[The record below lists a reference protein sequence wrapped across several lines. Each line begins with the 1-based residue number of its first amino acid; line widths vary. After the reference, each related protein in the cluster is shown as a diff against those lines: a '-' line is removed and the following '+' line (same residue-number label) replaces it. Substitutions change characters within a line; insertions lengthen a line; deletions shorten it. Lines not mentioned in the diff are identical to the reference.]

1 MRGEGRP
8 APFAPGVR
16 TWQFPPVTFDPA
28 GDRPRYHREARPKSV
43 DSRLGRVRAACRALA
58 RARGAAPWRGAALP
72 ALAAAT
78 LALAAACRDDGP
90 NTCYDSGAWSYGYSL
105 SGDSTLI
112 FHWPADRMPVRFYAE
127 QTGDLGADV
136 LAGLTTWVNGFR
148 CQEASFRPWSD
159 STTADVIVRQAEVFP
174 PLAAGALVIAADSV
188 GACIGRTDGYYDS
201 TLTLTGPIHSY
212 VGPLGAPD
220 SASLAG
226 CYRMVTAHEIG
237 HALGLLAHSRSAEDL
252 MYTTPQ
258 RGTLSLNDRY
268 TLQKLYHDTPTIR
281 PAPRAR

>member
-1 MRGEGRP
+1 M
-8 APFAPGVR
+8 
-16 TWQFPPVTFDPA
+16 TFDPA
-28 GDRPRYHREARPKSV
+28 GDRPRNHREARPKSAG
-43 DSRLGRVRAACRALA
+43 SRRWLAGAARRA
-58 RARGAAPWRGAALP
+58 RARARAAPWRGAALP
-72 ALAAAT
+72 AIAAAT
-78 LALAAACRDDGP
+78 VALAAACHDDGP
-90 NTCYDSGAWSYGYSL
+90 NTCYESGAWSYGYAL
-105 SGDSTLI
+105 AGDTTLI
-112 FHWPADRMPVRFYAE
+112 FRWPADRMPVRFYAE
-127 QTGDLGADV
+127 QTGDLRADV
-136 LAGLTTWVNGFR
+136 LAGLTTRVNGFR
-148 CQEASFRPWSD
+148 CQEAEFQLVGD
-159 STTADVIVRQAEVFP
+159 STIADVIVRRADTFP
-174 PLAAGALVIAADSV
+174 PLVAGALVVAADSV

-252 MYTTPQ
+252 MYTTPR
-258 RGTLSLNDRY
+258 RGTLSLDDRY